1 MKAVV
6 FILISNSKQTIF
18 VKTFLVPSLTVIVS
32 VNGDVSTE
40 NGVMKI
46 EYEITSGSV
55 ESFTSYTNT
64 TSLMI
69 DITASEDGSLKVS
82 LPRKII
88 DSIHEEQVDS
98 ESLRQDDVFYVLVDG
113 EEVMHTEDG
122 SLTHRTLTVPITKGS
137 RQMEIIGT
145 EAVNE
150 FVTIEEDLALA
161 TMIST

>member
-40 NGVMKI
+40 NGMMKI

-69 DITASEDGSLKVS
+69 DITASEDGSLNVT

-88 DSIHEEQVDS
+88 DSIHEEQ
-98 ESLRQDDVFYVLVDG
+98 DDIFYILIDG
-113 EEVMHTEDG
+113 EEVMHTETVTEDY
-122 SLTHRTLTVPITKGS
+122 RTLTIPITKGS
-137 RQMEIIGT
+137 RQIEIIGT
-145 EAVNE
+145 ETINE
-150 FVTIEEDLALA
+150 LVTIGYNLALA

>member
-40 NGVMKI
+40 NGMMKI

-69 DITASEDGSLKVS
+69 DITASEDGSLNVT

-145 EAVNE
+145 EAVNDL
-150 FVTIEEDLALA
+150 VTIGEDLALA

>member
-40 NGVMKI
+40 NGMMKI

-55 ESFTSYTNT
+55 NSFTSYTNT

-69 DITASEDGSLKVS
+69 DITASEDGSLNVT

-150 FVTIEEDLALA
+150 LVTIGEDLALA

>member
-40 NGVMKI
+40 NDVMKI

-55 ESFTSYTNT
+55 NSFTSYTNT

-145 EAVNE
+145 EAVNDL
-150 FVTIEEDLALA
+150 VTIGEDLALA

>member
-18 VKTFLVPSLTVIVS
+18 VKTFLVGTLTVIVS

-40 NGVMKI
+40 NDVMKI

-55 ESFTSYTNT
+55 NSFTSDTNT

-69 DITASEDGSLKVS
+69 DITVSEDGSLNVT

-88 DSIHEEQVDS
+88 DSTYEEQ
-98 ESLRQDDVFYVLVDG
+98 DDIFYILIDG
-113 EEVMHTEDG
+113 EEVMHTETTDENN
-122 SLTHRTLTVPITKGS
+122 RTLTIPITKGS
-137 RQMEIIGT
+137 RQIEIIGT
-145 EAVNE
+145 STINE
-150 FVTIEEDLALA
+150 LLTIGYNLALA
-161 TMIST
+161 TMIRI